1 MGSASQA
8 QGRTRAAAAC
18 RQCHGPRV
26 KAVFSFL
33 YLKKIKFQKYM
44 SVLKYF
50 KNIPRSPSH
59 RATGPMCNFFSN
71 LQRSPWRKK
80 KEGGLSPPQRATGPC
95 RPPNGR
101 QGPVFQPHQQS
112 LLNFIKFLQR
122 PKIYCDIFAE
132 GFGNRVRIIMKFTE
146 GVGCQFWWAMRPL
159 KDDTRETTFHV
170 ISNYKL
176 FYQRGCL
183 VDADFTNL

>member
-1 MGSASQA
+1 
-8 QGRTRAAAAC
+8 
-18 RQCHGPRV
+18 
-26 KAVFSFL
+26 
-33 YLKKIKFQKYM
+33 M
-44 SVLKYF
+44 SVLENF
-50 KNIPRSPSH
+50 KNIPRSPYGG
-59 RATGPMCNFFSN
+59 ATGLKCNFFSSN

-80 KEGGLSPPQRATGPC
+80 KRGAC
-95 RPPNGR
+95 RPPPNGRQAPVAHPRGDRPLSPVGGGR
-101 QGPVFQPHQQS
+101 QGPVFQPGQQS

-132 GFGNRVRIIMKFTE
+132 VFGNRVRIIMKFTE

-176 FYQRGCL
+176 FCQRGCL
-183 VDADFTNL
+183 VDADFTLIYTNL